1 MGYAWDTQFF
11 ITMRKYIRVYIS
23 NLNMSNTRQEDSKKL
38 EIFLKSVLRDIMKL
52 LIPDQIA
59 ESSYSIDYGMLKD
72 PE

>member
-1 MGYAWDTQFF
+1 
-11 ITMRKYIRVYIS
+11 
-23 NLNMSNTRQEDSKKL
+23 MSNTRQEDSKKL

-52 LIPDQIA
+52 LTDQIA

>member
-1 MGYAWDTQFF
+1 
-11 ITMRKYIRVYIS
+11 
-23 NLNMSNTRQEDSKKL
+23 MSNTRQEDSKKL